1 MARKSA
7 APSARKSAVSVSL
20 VSMPFK
26 DLRHPPIQLGLLQAC
41 LARRDVRSRTH
52 SLELSFMEHLHRNTR
67 RDEEPLK
74 VTDYAEIATR
84 HFMTSLGDWIFRV
97 PPFAEPDGT
106 DEEYLQY
113 IREDGADERIIA
125 VARKMRQ
132 LAPSFLEK
140 AANSILRDRP
150 RIVGFSC
157 IFQQNVGSLALA
169 KILKSRDPNIVIV
182 FGGGNFHGPMGVAL
196 HRAFPFIDFVVRGE
210 GEQVF
215 PDLVDDILNGRPV
228 RTLEG
233 LCYRE
238 SGETRA
244 YPSSVGSRVNI
255 KDVPMPNYDEFFQ
268 QLERSPVKEDLL
280 PDVAILFEGSRGCWW
295 GEKSHCTFCGLNG
308 DLMKFRSKTASQ
320 VINEVL
326 SLASRYKI
334 LDFVAVDDIID
345 LAHIREFLPALA
357 EKGCDITIFYETK
370 SNLTKD
376 QIRTL
381 KNGGVSAIQP
391 GIESLSTPILRS
403 MRKGVTA
410 LQNIR
415 LLKWCAEIGV
425 SPSWNL
431 LYGFPGED
439 PAEYQ
444 RMATIVPLLVHLTP
458 PQLLPVEFERF
469 SPYFE
474 KPEEFGLELCG
485 AHPHYRFIYD
495 VPAEELDQIAYRHA
509 PKPSTGPDPEVYTA
523 DIAREIKRWRNV
535 HESAA
540 GSLIY
545 RRGPGF
551 LLVHDRRPGLEP
563 ADYQF
568 DVLESRIFL
577 ACDSGAAPHQIKRRL
592 AEDGEDVS
600 ESDIRE
606 FLESLD
612 DAKLF
617 FREGDIFLSL
627 PIAGENISQLA
638 NKGDDQ
644 RFLSLSN

>member
-1 MARKSA
+1 MARKFVTA
-7 APSARKSAVSVSL
+7 SARKNAVPVSL

-26 DLRHPPIQLGLLQAC
+26 DLRHPPIQLGILQAC
-41 LARRDVRSRTH
+41 LARRGVRSRTH
-52 SLELSFMEHLHRNTR
+52 SLELSFMEHLHRSTCD
-67 RDEEPLK
+67 DEEPLRVK
-74 VTDYAEIATR
+74 DYAEIATQ

-106 DEEYLQY
+106 DEAYIQYL
-113 IREDGADERIIA
+113 REDGADERIVA
-125 VARKMRQ
+125 VARRMRQ
-132 LAPSFLEK
+132 LVPSFLEK
-140 AANSILRDRP
+140 AARAILRDRP

-157 IFQQNVGSLALA
+157 IFQQNVGSLTLA
-169 KILKSRDPNIVIV
+169 KILKSRDPDIVIV
-182 FGGGNFHGPMGVAL
+182 FGGGNFHGPMGAAL
-196 HRAFPFIDFVVRGE
+196 HRVFPFIDFVVRGE

-215 PDLVDDILNGRPV
+215 PDLVDDVLNGRPV

-233 LCYRE
+233 LCYRVD
-238 SGETRA
+238 GKAHTH
-244 YPSSVGSRVNI
+244 PSAVGSRVDI
-255 KDVPMPNYDEFFQ
+255 KDVPMPNYDEFFR
-268 QLERSPVKEDLL
+268 QLEHSPVKAELM

-308 DLMKFRSKTASQ
+308 DLMKFRSKTATQ
-320 VINEVL
+320 VVNEVMF
-326 SLASRYKI
+326 LASRHRI

-345 LAHIREFLPALA
+345 LAHIRELLPALA
-357 EKGCDITIFYETK
+357 EKGCDVTIFYETK

-376 QIRTL
+376 QIRAL
-381 KNGGVSAIQP
+381 KNGGVAAIQP
-391 GIESLSTPILRS
+391 GVESLSTPILRA

-444 RMATIVPLLVHLTP
+444 RMAAIVPLLVHLKP

-474 KPEEFGLELCG
+474 KPEEFGLELDG

-509 PKPSTGPDPEVYTA
+509 PRRSEGPDPEAYTA
-523 DIAREIKRWRNV
+523 EIAREIARWRSV
-535 HESAA
+535 HESAT

-551 LLVHDRRPGLEP
+551 LIVHDRRPGLEP

-568 DVLESRIFL
+568 DALESRIFL
-577 ACDSGAAPHQIKRRL
+577 ACDSGAAPHQIRRRL
-592 AEDGEDVS
+592 AEDGENADES
-600 ESDIRE
+600 EIRE

-612 DAKLF
+612 DAKLLY
-617 FREGDIFLSL
+617 REGDVFLSL
-627 PIAGENISQLA
+627 PIAAENVGQLA
-638 NKGDDQ
+638 SKGDDH
-644 RFLSLSN
+644 RFLSISC